1 MAYLKKDQTVFFA
14 EGNITS
20 IVEKVAFRKYR
31 GKVKDKETGEWK
43 MKWKSMPYA
52 ICRVMMSED
61 AKVPMETKFLI
72 AGYRLRKKY
81 FQGSM
86 ILVMDNEYIAD
97 YEKQYGNQWVARMI
111 EQENK
116 VEAHRVLRMQW
127 HRDKKRKIIDTS
139 TSFEEYKEKK
149 KKSA

>member
-81 FQGSM
+81 FQGKM

-97 YEKQYGNQWVARMI
+97 YEKEYGNQWVARMI
-111 EQENK
+111 EQEDQR
-116 VEAHRVLRMQW
+116 EAERQARIAAW
-127 HRDKKRKIIDTS
+127 
-139 TSFEEYKEKK
+139 KEKNK
-149 KKSA
+149 KKT

>member
-14 EGNITS
+14 QGNVTS
-20 IVEKVAFRKYR
+20 VVEKVAFRKYR
-31 GKVKDKETGEWK
+31 GKVKDKKTGEYK

-72 AGYRLRKKY
+72 AGYRLRKK
-81 FQGSM
+81 FLQGKM

-97 YEKQYGNQWVARMI
+97 YEKEYGNQWVARMI
-111 EQENK
+111 EQEDQR
-116 VEAHRVLRMQW
+116 EAERQERIAAW
-127 HRDKKRKIIDTS
+127 
-139 TSFEEYKEKK
+139 KEKN

>member
-81 FQGSM
+81 FQGKM

-97 YEKQYGNQWVARMI
+97 YEKEYGNQWVARMI
-111 EQENK
+111 EQEDQR
-116 VEAHRVLRMQW
+116 EAERQARIAAW
-127 HRDKKRKIIDTS
+127 
-139 TSFEEYKEKK
+139 KEKK

>member
-1 MAYLKKDQTVFFA
+1 MAYLKPQQTVFFA

-31 GKVKDKETGEWK
+31 GKVKDKETGQYK

-52 ICRVMMSED
+52 ICKVLMSED
-61 AKVPMETKFLI
+61 AKVPMDTKFLI
-72 AGYRLRKKY
+72 AGYRLRKKF

-111 EQENK
+111 EQEDQR
-116 VEAHRVLRMQW
+116 EAERQARIAAW
-127 HRDKKRKIIDTS
+127 
-139 TSFEEYKEKK
+139 KEKK

>member
-20 IVEKVAFRKYR
+20 VVEKVAFRKYR

-52 ICRVMMSED
+52 ICKVMMSED

-81 FQGSM
+81 FQGKM

-97 YEKQYGNQWVARMI
+97 YEKEYGNQWVSRMI
-111 EQENK
+111 EQEDQR
-116 VEAHRVLRMQW
+116 EAERQARIAAW
-127 HRDKKRKIIDTS
+127 
-139 TSFEEYKEKK
+139 KEKK
-149 KKSA
+149 KKSS

>member
-31 GKVKDKETGEWK
+31 GKVKDKETGQYK
-43 MKWKSMPYA
+43 MKWKSMRYA
-52 ICRVMMSED
+52 ICKVLMSED
-61 AKVPMETKFLI
+61 AKVPMDTKFLI

-81 FQGSM
+81 FQGKM

-97 YEKQYGNQWVARMI
+97 YEKEYGNQWVSRMI
-111 EQENK
+111 EQEDQR
-116 VEAHRVLRMQW
+116 EAERQARIAAW
-127 HRDKKRKIIDTS
+127 
-139 TSFEEYKEKK
+139 KEKK

>member
-1 MAYLKKDQTVFFA
+1 MEDKMAYLKKDQTVFFA

-81 FQGSM
+81 FQGKM

-97 YEKQYGNQWVARMI
+97 YEKEYGNQWVARMI
-111 EQENK
+111 EQEDQR
-116 VEAHRVLRMQW
+116 EAERQARIAAW
-127 HRDKKRKIIDTS
+127 
-139 TSFEEYKEKK
+139 KEKK

>member
-14 EGNITS
+14 QGNVTS
-20 IVEKVAFRKYR
+20 VVEKVAFRKYR
-31 GKVKDKETGEWK
+31 GKVKDKKTGEYK

-61 AKVPMETKFLI
+61 TKVPMDTKFLI
-72 AGYRLRKKY
+72 AGYRLRKK
-81 FQGSM
+81 FLQGSM

-111 EQENK
+111 EQEDQR
-116 VEAHRVLRMQW
+116 EAERQERIAAW
-127 HRDKKRKIIDTS
+127 
-139 TSFEEYKEKK
+139 KEKN

>member
-81 FQGSM
+81 FQGKM

-97 YEKQYGNQWVARMI
+97 YEKEYGNQWVSRMI
-111 EQENK
+111 EQEDQR
-116 VEAHRVLRMQW
+116 EAERQARIAAW
-127 HRDKKRKIIDTS
+127 
-139 TSFEEYKEKK
+139 KEKK

>member
-20 IVEKVAFRKYR
+20 IVERVAFRKYR
-31 GKVKDKETGEWK
+31 GKVKDKETGQYK

-52 ICRVMMSED
+52 ICKVLMSED
-61 AKVPMETKFLI
+61 AKVPMDTKFLI

-81 FQGSM
+81 FQGKM

-97 YEKQYGNQWVARMI
+97 YEKEYGNQWVARMI
-111 EQENK
+111 EQEDQR
-116 VEAHRVLRMQW
+116 EAERQARIAAW
-127 HRDKKRKIIDTS
+127 
-139 TSFEEYKEKK
+139 KEKK

>member
-1 MAYLKKDQTVFFA
+1 MEDKMAYLKKDQTVFFA

-81 FQGSM
+81 FQGKM

-97 YEKQYGNQWVARMI
+97 YEKEYGNQWVARMI
-111 EQENK
+111 EQEDQR
-116 VEAHRVLRMQW
+116 EAARQARIAAW
-127 HRDKKRKIIDTS
+127 
-139 TSFEEYKEKK
+139 KEKK

>member
-31 GKVKDKETGEWK
+31 GKAKDKETGEYK
-43 MKWKSMPYA
+43 MKWKAMPYA
-52 ICRVMMSED
+52 ICKVLMSED
-61 AKVPMETKFLI
+61 AKVPMDTKFLI

-81 FQGSM
+81 FQGKM

-97 YEKQYGNQWVARMI
+97 YEKEYGNQWVARMI
-111 EQENK
+111 EQEDQR
-116 VEAHRVLRMQW
+116 EAERQARIAAW
-127 HRDKKRKIIDTS
+127 
-139 TSFEEYKEKK
+139 KEKK

>member
-31 GKVKDKETGEWK
+31 GKVKDKETGQYK

-52 ICRVMMSED
+52 ICKVLMSED

-81 FQGSM
+81 FQGKM

-97 YEKQYGNQWVARMI
+97 YEKEYGNQWVARMI
-111 EQENK
+111 EQEDQR
-116 VEAHRVLRMQW
+116 EAERQARIAAW
-127 HRDKKRKIIDTS
+127 
-139 TSFEEYKEKK
+139 KEKK